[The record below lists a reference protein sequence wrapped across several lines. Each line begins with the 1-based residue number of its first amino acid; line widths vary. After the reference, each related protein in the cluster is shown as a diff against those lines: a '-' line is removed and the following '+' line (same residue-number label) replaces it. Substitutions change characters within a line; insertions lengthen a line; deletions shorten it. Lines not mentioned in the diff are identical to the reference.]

1 MTRVTVLAGGVGGAR
16 FTRGLLQQLASEDA
30 RVASHAPFGARER
43 ERSRNSAEED
53 ATSASEVTVIV
64 NTGDDM
70 WLDGLRICPD
80 LDTVMYTLGG
90 GISEEQ
96 GWGRPDESRRTSTE
110 IAAYGRGWSW
120 FTLGDLDLATHIVRT
135 DLLRNGATLSAATE
149 FLCRRWQPGAR
160 LLPMSDQFVETHVR
174 LAADADEHRAGDL
187 IHFEEWWVRYRAT
200 KPVTE
205 FVQQGLAD
213 AVAAPGVIDAILT
226 ADIVILPPSNPVVS
240 VGTILAIP
248 GIRDALRATPA
259 RVVGIAPIIAG
270 AAVRGMADA
279 CLTTIGVQTTALA
292 VGLHYGSRQQG
303 GVLDA
308 WLVDETD
315 AAAVPALEAAG
326 IRSAAVPLWMT
337 DVAAT
342 ARIAADAL
350 RLASA
355 VENTVEPAADHTAEP
370 TLPVAEFAFPGPL
383 RDRLV
388 SAILDGSKTSTTS
401 VLREYE
407 IENEPLPVA
416 GSRQLLLDS
425 AERPVAIIETTGVRV
440 VRLGEV
446 DLEHARDEGEGF
458 DSVAAWRAGHEGFW
472 HSPAMRA
479 QLADPAFEVTDETEV
494 VLERLRVVC
503 TLPGS

>member
-30 RVASHAPFGARER
+30 RVAANTPFGGADGAL
-43 ERSRNSAEED
+43 SGNSAQD
-53 ATSASEVTVIV
+53 ANNSSAASEVTVIV

-160 LLPMSDQFVETHVR
+160 LLPMSDQCVETHVR

-187 IHFEEWWVRYRAT
+187 IHFEEWWVRYRAGV
-200 KPVTE
+200 PVTE
-205 FVQQGLAD
+205 FVQLGLAD
-213 AVAAPGVIDAILT
+213 AVAAPGVLDAILT
-226 ADIVILPPSNPVVS
+226 ADLVILPPSNPVVS
-240 VGTILAIP
+240 VGTILAVP
-248 GIRDALRATPA
+248 GIRDALRNTPA

-270 AAVRGMADA
+270 SAVRGMADA
-279 CLTTIGVQTTALA
+279 CLSTIGVETTALA
-292 VGLHYGSRQQG
+292 VGLHYGSRRQG

-315 AAAVPALEAAG
+315 AAALPALAAAG
-326 IRSAAVPLWMT
+326 IRAAAVPLWMT
-337 DVAAT
+337 DVTAT
-342 ARIAADAL
+342 AQIAGEALRIAAEL
-350 RLASA
+350 
-355 VENTVEPAADHTAEP
+355 
-370 TLPVAEFAFPGPL
+370 PGP
-383 RDRLV
+383 
-388 SAILDGSKTSTTS
+388 A
-401 VLREYE
+401 
-407 IENEPLPVA
+407 
-416 GSRQLLLDS
+416 QH
-425 AERPVAIIETTGVRV
+425 
-440 VRLGEV
+440 EV
-446 DLEHARDEGEGF
+446 
-458 DSVAAWRAGHEGFW
+458 
-472 HSPAMRA
+472 
-479 QLADPAFEVTDETEV
+479 
-494 VLERLRVVC
+494 
-503 TLPGS
+503 LPGA

>member
-16 FTRGLLQQLASEDA
+16 FTRGLLQQLAAEDA
-30 RVASHAPFGARER
+30 RIAASTPFGSAEGAL
-43 ERSRNSAEED
+43 SGNSAHG
-53 ATSASEVTVIV
+53 AGPSEVTVIV

-200 KPVTE
+200 IPVTE
-205 FVQQGLAD
+205 FVQVGLAN
-213 AVAAPGVIDAILT
+213 AVAAPGVIEAILT
-226 ADIVILPPSNPVVS
+226 ADLVILPPSNPVVS
-240 VGTILAIP
+240 VGTILSIP
-248 GIRDALRATPA
+248 GIRDALRTTPA
-259 RVVGIAPIIAG
+259 RVVGISPIISG
-270 AAVRGMADA
+270 SAVRGMADA
-279 CLTTIGVQTTALA
+279 CLATIGVETSALA
-292 VGLHYGSRQQG
+292 VGLHYGSRQADG
-303 GVLDA
+303 LLDA

-315 AAAVPALEAAG
+315 AQALPALAAAG
-326 IRSAAVPLWMT
+326 IRAAAVPLWMT
-337 DVAAT
+337 DVTAT
-342 ARIAADAL
+342 ARIAAEAL
-350 RLASA
+350 RIGAGQVGTATSLLAP
-355 VENTVEPAADHTAEP
+355 VPFPD
-370 TLPVAEFAFPGPL
+370 LPVAEFGYPGPL

-388 SAILDGSKTSTTS
+388 AAILDGSKTSTTS
-401 VLREYE
+401 LLVEYG
-407 IENEPLPVA
+407 IENEPLPTE
-416 GSRQLLLDS
+416 GSRQVLIDS
-425 AERPVAIIETTGVRV
+425 AGRPVAVIETTGVRV
-440 VRLGEV
+440 VRLGAV
-446 DLEHARDEGEGF
+446 NLDHARDEGEGF
-458 DSVAAWRAGHEGFW
+458 ESVAAWRAGHEAFW
-472 HSPAMRA
+472 HGAETRDF
-479 QLADPAFEVTDETEV
+479 LGDPGFTVTDDTEV
-494 VLERLRVVC
+494 VLERLRVITV
-503 TLPGS
+503 LPGA